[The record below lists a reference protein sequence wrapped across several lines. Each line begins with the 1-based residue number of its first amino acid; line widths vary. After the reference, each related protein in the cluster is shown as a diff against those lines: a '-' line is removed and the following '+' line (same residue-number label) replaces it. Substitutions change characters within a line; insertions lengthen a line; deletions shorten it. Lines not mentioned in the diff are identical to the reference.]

1 MDELLLEGLELSC
14 RVGCTEFER
23 SMPQALR
30 ADVRLR
36 TPTMREAALRD
47 DLAFAVDYRVANDMV
62 LAAAEG
68 EFLLLERVAERLAEV
83 ALRDP
88 NVDEVELTL
97 RKRPPVQSLAWAGVR
112 IVRRR
117 GGSSG

>member
-1 MDELLLEGLELSC
+1 MDELLLEGLEVSC

-30 ADVRLR
+30 VDVRLR
-36 TPTMREAALRD
+36 TPTMRAAGERD
-47 DLAFAVDYRVANDMV
+47 DLALAVDYRVANEMV
-62 LAAAEG
+62 KAAAEG
-68 EFLLLERVAERLAEV
+68 EFLLLERVAETLAQV

-88 NVDEVELTL
+88 NVAEVDLTL
-97 RKRPPVQSLAWAGVR
+97 RKRPPVQSLAWAGVH

-117 GGSSG
+117 GE